1 MIFYYFFIIILFGK
15 IETLQQQ
22 RKRKEHITMSDLPV
36 KHRGRP
42 KGSKNTVKT
51 HRKDNTQEIIPSED
65 RQRIVA
71 FNNVLLKLPRVNDR
85 NNAQEIQER
94 ITFFLTLC
102 QERSVMPTVA
112 GLALALGV
120 DRTTLWSWMNN
131 KQGEIK
137 NREVID
143 ILKNTYFS
151 INSQYEMLLTEG
163 KMIPVSAFF
172 LMQNNFGY
180 KQQTDH
186 VIKADNNNEPSQE
199 DISNKAGLLD

>member
-1 MIFYYFFIIILFGK
+1 
-15 IETLQQQ
+15 
-22 RKRKEHITMSDLPV
+22 MSDLPV

-71 FNNVLLKLPRVNDR
+71 FNNVLLKLPRVKDR